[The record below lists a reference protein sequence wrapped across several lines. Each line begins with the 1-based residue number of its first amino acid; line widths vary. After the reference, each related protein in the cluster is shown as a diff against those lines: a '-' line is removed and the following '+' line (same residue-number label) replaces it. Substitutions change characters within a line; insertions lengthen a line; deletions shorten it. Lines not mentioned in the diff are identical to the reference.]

1 MTAQRS
7 GRSDGHYVAEGA
19 VSPGVLRFHH
29 GLLRWQDRL
38 SLGQDGEMVSPTS
51 GPDSER
57 RLRRAASAAL
67 SRQVPEPRD
76 DEAADDSTKDDST
89 KDDDSAAAQRL
100 EHQTLW
106 VDIQVRRAIERGDFD
121 NLPGAGKPIRGLG
134 ATHDPDWW
142 VKSLIEREKI
152 TGVLPPALALRKEDA
167 GFQSVLDAQV
177 TEAAVREH
185 VDDFNRRVVAARR
198 QLLGGPPV
206 VTRTRDV
213 DEEVVAWRARRTER
227 QERLRRQ
234 RQQSTA
240 TAEPRTRGWWPR
252 WRRREG

>member
-1 MTAQRS
+1 
-7 GRSDGHYVAEGA
+7 
-19 VSPGVLRFHH
+19 
-29 GLLRWQDRL
+29 
-38 SLGQDGEMVSPTS
+38 MVQPTS
-51 GPDSER
+51 GPDAER

-67 SRQVPEPRD
+67 SRQVPEPAVDD
-76 DEAADDSTKDDST
+76 DEDG
-89 KDDDSAAAQRL
+89 DDDSAAAQRL

-106 VDIQVRRAIERGDFD
+106 VDMQVRRAIERGDFD

-134 ATHDPDWW
+134 TTHDPDWW

-167 GFQSVLDAQV
+167 EFDSVLDAEA
-177 TEAAVREH
+177 TEAVVREH
-185 VDDFNRRVVAARR
+185 VDDFNRRVIAARR

-213 DEEVVAWRARRTER
+213 DDEVAAWRARRAER

-234 RQQSTA
+234 RQQSPSV
-240 TAEPRTRGWWPR
+240 AESRSRRWWPAR
-252 WRRREG
+252 RRREG